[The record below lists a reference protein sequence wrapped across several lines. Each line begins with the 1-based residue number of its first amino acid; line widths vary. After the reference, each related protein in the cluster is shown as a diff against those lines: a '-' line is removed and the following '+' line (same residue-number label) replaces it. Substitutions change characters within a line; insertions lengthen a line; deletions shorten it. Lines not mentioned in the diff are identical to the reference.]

1 MSLRDS
7 TGGVAMSFVLLA
19 PDIFE
24 TAAANAAQIGSAVL
38 TGNLAA
44 LAPTTALAAAGT
56 DEVSAAIAALF
67 GDYAGEYQAAA
78 AQAAT
83 YHEQFVATLS
93 ASAAS
98 YASTEAAIVA
108 SIQGAAATLDT
119 SLASGFQTLLYG
131 PIHTAGNA
139 WISSPYGQALDPI
152 INGPTSMLFGR
163 ALIGHGAPGTAAN
176 PNGGAGGF
184 LFGDG
189 GAGYSATA
197 GVTPGGNGGN
207 AGLIGNG
214 GPGGAGFGGGTGG
227 IGGAGGWLM
236 GNGGTGGG
244 PGGAGGQALLFGNGG
259 LGGPG
264 APDGRGG
271 LFIGTG
277 GTAAVVGSQQPVV
290 IDFVRH
296 GQTFA
301 NLEGWIDT
309 AVPGVPLTPLGHQ
322 EATNVAALL
331 APANQYSGIFASQ
344 LLRTQETAHA
354 LFANPQI
361 LPGLNEINAGW
372 MEGMPQIPIGV
383 LYLVGPLAW
392 TLGFPLF
399 PNLGLGADING
410 IVFNRNFTGAMNA
423 IYGNAMANGGTP
435 AVAYS
440 SAFTIG
446 VGTLMNVD
454 NPNPLLLLTH
464 TLPNTGQ
471 VVVTGSPGGG
481 WTMNSWDGI
490 PIGPANLPTK
500 LFVDF
505 RNLITAPQYA
515 AWDIFESLFTGDP
528 TTILSEIRDGAE
540 QVGAATFQ
548 YPFAVTR
555 DLVDAVA

>member
-1 MSLRDS
+1 
-7 TGGVAMSFVLLA
+7 MSFVLMA
-19 PDIFE
+19 PDLLE
-24 TAAANAAQIGSAVL
+24 TAAANAAQIGAAVL
-38 TGNLAA
+38 TGNLTAVT
-44 LAPTTALAAAGT
+44 PTTALAAAGA

-67 GDYAGEYQAAA
+67 GRYANEYQAAA

-83 YHEQFVATLS
+83 YHEQFVATLT

-98 YASTEAAIVA
+98 YASTEAVIVA
-108 SIQGAAATLDT
+108 SIQGVAATLDS
-119 SLASGFQTLLYG
+119 SLASGFQTLVYG
-131 PIHTAGNA
+131 PIHTAGDA
-139 WISSPYGQALDPI
+139 WISSPFGQTLNPI
-152 INGPTSMLFGR
+152 LNGPTEMLFGR
-163 ALIGHGAPGTAAN
+163 ALIGHGVAGTAAN
-176 PNGGAGGF
+176 PNGGPGGL

-189 GAGYSATA
+189 GAGYNQTA
-197 GVTPGGNGGN
+197 GMVRGGNGGN

-227 IGGAGGWLM
+227 FGGAGGWWM
-236 GNGGTGGG
+236 GNGGMGGG

-259 LGGPG
+259 LGVGG

-277 GTAAVVGSQQPVV
+277 GFATPLSGQQPMV

-296 GQTFA
+296 AESIA
-301 NLEGWIDT
+301 NAQGWIDT
-309 AVPGVPLTPLGHQ
+309 AVPGVALTQLGQQ
-322 EATNVAALL
+322 EAANVGALL
-331 APANQYSGIFASQ
+331 APANHYSGIFASQ
-344 LLRTQETAHA
+344 LLRTQETAHG

-372 MEGMPQIPIGV
+372 MEGMPQIPVGV
-383 LYLVGPLAW
+383 VYLVGPLAW

-399 PNLGLGADING
+399 PNLGFGPDING
-410 IVFNRNFTGAMNA
+410 IVFNRNFTGAMNT

-454 NPNPLLLLTH
+454 NPNPSLLLTH

-471 VVVTGSPGGG
+471 VLVTGSPGGG
-481 WTMNSWDGI
+481 WTMTSWDGI
-490 PIGPANLPTK
+490 PIGPANLPTR

-540 QVGAATFQ
+540 QIGAATFQ
-548 YPFAVTR
+548 YPFAIGR
-555 DLVDAVA
+555 DLVESIAA

>member
-1 MSLRDS
+1 
-7 TGGVAMSFVLLA
+7 MSFVLLA

-119 SLASGFQTLLYG
+119 SLASGFQTLVYG

-207 AGLIGNG
+207 AGPIGSG
-214 GPGGAGFGGGTGG
+214 GPGGAG
-227 IGGAGGWLM
+227 
-236 GNGGTGGG
+236 
-244 PGGAGGQALLFGNGG
+244 
-259 LGGPG
+259 
-264 APDGRGG
+264 
-271 LFIGTG
+271 
-277 GTAAVVGSQQPVV
+277 
-290 IDFVRH
+290 
-296 GQTFA
+296 
-301 NLEGWIDT
+301 
-309 AVPGVPLTPLGHQ
+309 
-322 EATNVAALL
+322 
-331 APANQYSGIFASQ
+331 
-344 LLRTQETAHA
+344 
-354 LFANPQI
+354 
-361 LPGLNEINAGW
+361 
-372 MEGMPQIPIGV
+372 
-383 LYLVGPLAW
+383 
-392 TLGFPLF
+392 
-399 PNLGLGADING
+399 
-410 IVFNRNFTGAMNA
+410 
-423 IYGNAMANGGTP
+423 
-435 AVAYS
+435 
-440 SAFTIG
+440 
-446 VGTLMNVD
+446 
-454 NPNPLLLLTH
+454 
-464 TLPNTGQ
+464 
-471 VVVTGSPGGG
+471 
-481 WTMNSWDGI
+481 
-490 PIGPANLPTK
+490 
-500 LFVDF
+500 
-505 RNLITAPQYA
+505 
-515 AWDIFESLFTGDP
+515 
-528 TTILSEIRDGAE
+528 
-540 QVGAATFQ
+540 
-548 YPFAVTR
+548 
-555 DLVDAVA
+555 